1 MSYLAIL
8 LNVWTISVAFSL
20 CVALSQSPLFSQ
32 PFITLLEAP
41 LPFYPH
47 FIEHFNALLAP
58 SHQLE
63 AKAGGRLSAELRIF
77 ALIRLGITDI
87 NDIASFL
94 GYSVPTIYQYRS
106 RVRSHSVLS
115 KQEFEE
121 RILVV

>member
-1 MSYLAIL
+1 M
-8 LNVWTISVAFSL
+8 
-20 CVALSQSPLFSQ
+20 
-32 PFITLLEAP
+32 
-41 LPFYPH
+41 
-47 FIEHFNALLAP
+47 P
-58 SHQLE
+58 SGCR
-63 AKAGGRLSAELRIF
+63 ARKVF
-77 ALIRLGITDI
+77 VLIRLGITDI